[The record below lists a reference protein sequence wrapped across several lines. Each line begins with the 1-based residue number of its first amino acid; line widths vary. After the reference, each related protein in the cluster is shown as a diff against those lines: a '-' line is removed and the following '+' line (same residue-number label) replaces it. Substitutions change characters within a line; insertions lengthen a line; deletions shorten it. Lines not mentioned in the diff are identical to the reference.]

1 MDKKK
6 KVVVGLSGGVDSSVA
21 ALLLQ
26 EQGYEVEGFFMR
38 NWDSNA
44 NNDFL
49 GNSNQV
55 DDICPQEAD
64 YLDALKVAN
73 KLGIKLH
80 RVDFIQ
86 EYWDYVFTYFLKE
99 YEKGRTP
106 NPDILCNKYIKFDQ
120 FLNYAVEKLGADYI
134 AMGHYA
140 GTRYNPETCQFEL
153 FKAIDENK
161 DQTYFLCQLSQ
172 AQISKTL
179 FPLQN
184 LKKSRVR
191 QIAQE
196 HNLITANKK
205 DSTGICF
212 IGERNFAEFLQNYI
226 PNHPGKIV
234 NIKTKA
240 VIGEH
245 IGVMYYTIGQRK
257 GLNLGGQA
265 EPMYVAKK
273 DLENQ
278 ILYVAP
284 ASDQS
289 YLYSSSAIIAE
300 LNWIVNLTDYQ
311 LDANRFK
318 CKAKFRYR
326 QNDENVEL
334 IRLDDGN
341 YLVNYDNVKAVT
353 QGQEAV
359 FYLNDLCLGGGIIE
373 SINQQKTVQ

>member
-1 MDKKK
+1 MNKKK

-49 GNSNQV
+49 GNNNQV
-55 DDICPQEAD
+55 DDMCPQEVD

-120 FLNYAVEKLGADYI
+120 FLNYAVKKLEADYI

-140 GTRYNPETCQFEL
+140 GTRYNPQTRQFEL

-161 DQTYFLCQLSQ
+161 DQTYFLCQLTQS
-172 AQISKTL
+172 QISKTL

-184 LKKSRVR
+184 LKKGQVR
-191 QIAQE
+191 KIAQE

-212 IGERNFAEFLQNYI
+212 IGERNFTEFLQNYI
-226 PNHPGKIV
+226 PNHPGKVV
-234 NIKTKA
+234 NIKTGE

-245 IGVMYYTIGQRK
+245 IGIMYYTIGQRK

-273 DLENQ
+273 DLEKQ

-289 YLYSSSAIIAE
+289 YLYSSSAIISE
-300 LNWIVNLTDYQ
+300 LNWIVNLTDYR
-311 LDANRFK
+311 LDVNHFK

-326 QNDENVEL
+326 QKDENVEL
-334 IRLDDGN
+334 IRLSDDN

-359 FYLNDLCLGGGIIE
+359 FYLDDLCLGGGIIE
-373 SINQQKTVQ
+373 SINQ

>member
-1 MDKKK
+1 MNKKK

-26 EQGYEVEGFFMR
+26 EQGYQVEGFFMR

-49 GNSNQV
+49 GNNNQV
-55 DDICPQEAD
+55 DDMCPQEID

-86 EYWDYVFTYFLKE
+86 EYWDYVFAYFLKE

-153 FKAIDENK
+153 FKAADENK

-172 AQISKTL
+172 SQISKTL
-179 FPLQN
+179 FPLQD

-196 HNLITANKK
+196 HDLITANKK

-226 PNHPGKIV
+226 PNRPGKIV
-234 NIKTKA
+234 NIKTGEI
-240 VIGEH
+240 VGEH
-245 IGVMYYTIGQRK
+245 IGIMYYTIGQRK

-273 DLENQ
+273 DLDNQ

-289 YLYSSSAIIAE
+289 YLYSSSAIIGE

-311 LDANRFK
+311 LDVNRFK
-318 CKAKFRYR
+318 CSAKFRYR
-326 QNDENVEL
+326 QKDENVEL
-334 IRLDDGN
+334 IRQDNGN

-353 QGQEAV
+353 EGQEAV
-359 FYLNDLCLGGGIIE
+359 FYLNELCLGGGIIE
-373 SINQQKTVQ
+373 SINK